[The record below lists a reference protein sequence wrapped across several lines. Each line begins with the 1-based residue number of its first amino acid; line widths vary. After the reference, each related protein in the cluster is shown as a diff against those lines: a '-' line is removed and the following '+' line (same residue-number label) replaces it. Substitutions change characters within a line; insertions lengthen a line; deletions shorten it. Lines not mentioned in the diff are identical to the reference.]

1 MGHGTGNSK
10 PYRIA
15 TFVFLHVAWYGRIL
29 EASVRPHIIVITITI
44 TIVGFQYETNMI
56 IRSRV
61 IMICQS
67 EMKFSRSIAGGVI
80 QGGQYSGMPHG
91 RSVNVPN

>member
-29 EASVRPHIIVITITI
+29 EASVRPNIIVITI

-56 IRSRV
+56 IQSRV
-61 IMICQS
+61 IVICQS
-67 EMKFSRSIAGGVI
+67 EMKFRRSIAGGVI
-80 QGGQYSGMPHG
+80 QGGQYSGIPHLTAE
-91 RSVNVPN
+91 